1 MMNTREIIKRVAEH
15 SDLYLREVE
24 ALSMERLTWKERDE
38 DWSLGQMYLHLINT
52 ALYMQLNNVET
63 CISKEQHPPVLN
75 AGKSEVGE
83 TVFSQGAIPPIRIQV
98 PASPQYTPPQPESKE
113 QIVKGFQTVL
123 QRMEETAPRLDA
135 RTSLHKVMH
144 PGFGALDAREWFA
157 LIEMHYRHHFL
168 QQERLKNAWTS
179 LQA

>member
-1 MMNTREIIKRVAEH
+1 MMNTREIIKQLEEH
-15 SDLYLREVE
+15 TDQYLREVE
-24 ALSMERLTWKERDE
+24 ALGMEQLKWKESDE
-38 DWSLGQMYLHLINT
+38 DWSLGQMYLHLIHS
-52 ALYMQLNNVET
+52 ALYMQLSNVET
-63 CISKEQHPPVLN
+63 CISNVEQPPVLN
-75 AGKSEVGE
+75 AGKSQVGE

-135 RTSLHKVMH
+135 STSLHKVMH

-168 QQERLKNAWTS
+168 QQERLKKAWTNV
-179 LQA
+179 QA